1 MASSLSPP
9 AHGSDAPQTDA
20 STREQSITPEEEPP
34 AGDWWDHCPL
44 CGARLH
50 NQGCKYR
57 CPRCRYFMSC
67 SDYD

>member
-1 MASSLSPP
+1 MQDSSRRSSLER
-9 AHGSDAPQTDA
+9 DAPDEAEKKQASIDA
-20 STREQSITPEEEPP
+20 
-34 AGDWWDHCPL
+34 WWDHCPL

-50 NQGCKYR
+50 NRGCKYR